1 MIILLVVLE
10 FEMAYETGFLVIA
23 ALLSFFDLTLLSI
36 SKPSRKLK
44 ISYGFYGVILAF
56 ALIAISYVLFL
67 QAFIGN
73 NFSFIEV
80 HSYSSSGLPLMSKV
94 YASWGGARGSML
106 FLTLLLGIFYL
117 AIRFLTW
124 KKPDRFNI
132 TASQVFSIIVI
143 VFLAICLVKNPFEQ
157 FTVAPVEGK
166 GLNPQLQSVWMAIH
180 PPIVFAA
187 YAFVLLAYTLTLA
200 SMKTGRELSSIK
212 LFKAS
217 TYMAWLLLTI
227 GIALGGVWAYEVLGW
242 GGYWAWDPVETAS
255 LLPWLF
261 LTAYFLFNSLFQ
273 NKRSFTR
280 ELMIMITF
288 ASLVFLS
295 ALTRGGFTQSVH
307 SYSISPVAPI
317 MIVFSVVM
325 ISYFLYLKRVGRQ
338 PLFKLEVERT
348 SMSRSSFIGFWALI
362 FIAIICFA
370 GLAFPNFSYNMW
382 TFPFVMAFI
391 AALIGCSFSEK
402 TRFVR
407 LLLIVIGTLA
417 VSLFM
422 VLIQVP
428 AIHVLSVLSLPLL
441 SVAILAAFH
450 KLIRVSRKK
459 AIKLFGQSLVHLGI
473 IALLIGVFV
482 SAGAKSTRTIAA
494 VEPGISYPLSSGVA
508 IETGVFTVSTSQS
521 NVYNEE
527 LGAVVP
533 ECSSISGDIT
543 IQYMGKTYH
552 NSLSAS
558 FYPNYGLVIRPLII
572 TTETGDIY
580 LHLDYTDELYDSL
593 TQTLTGN
600 TVTPESVAV
609 TVQISPLI
617 YLVWAGV
624 ALMVV
629 SISLQAVIDLAQ
641 KSKKGQIKH
650 KELTPNDVQQVVQ
663 EAQA

>member
-1 MIILLVVLE
+1 ME
-10 FEMAYETGFLVIA
+10 YETFFLVA
-23 ALLSFFDLTLLSI
+23 AAVLSFSDFTFLFM
-36 SKPSRKLK
+36 SKLNKDRK
-44 ISYGFYGVILAF
+44 IRYGFFFVLLAF
-56 ALIAISYVLFL
+56 ALIAICYVLFL
-67 QAFIGN
+67 QAFLGN
-73 NFSFIEV
+73 NFSLIEV
-80 HSYSSSGLPLMSKV
+80 YSYSSSGLPLMSKV

-106 FLTLLLGIFYL
+106 FLTFLLGMFYL

-132 TASQVFSIIVI
+132 TASQVFSIVVI
-143 VFLAICLVKNPFEQ
+143 VFLAICLVKNPFER
-157 FTVAPVEGK
+157 FAVAPVEGK
-166 GLNPQLQSVWMAIH
+166 GLNPQLQTFWMAIH

-187 YAFVLLAYTLTLA
+187 YAFVLLSYTLTLA
-200 SMKTGRELSSIK
+200 SMKASRELGGIK
-212 LFKAS
+212 FFRAS
-217 TYMAWLLLTI
+217 TYMAWLLLTV

-261 LTAYFLFNSLFQ
+261 LTAYFVFNSLLK
-273 NKRSFTR
+273 NKRSFTQ
-280 ELMIMITF
+280 EFMVLITF

-317 MIVFSVVM
+317 MIVFSVAM
-325 ISYFLYLKRVGRQ
+325 ISYFFYLKRARRL

-348 SMSRSSFIGFWALI
+348 SFSRSSFIGFWALI
-362 FIAIICFA
+362 FIAIVCFA
-370 GLAFPNFSYNMW
+370 GLAFTNFSYNNW
-382 TFPFVMAFI
+382 TFPFVTAFT

-407 LLLIVIGTLA
+407 LLLIVTGALVA
-417 VSLFM
+417 GLFM
-422 VLIQVP
+422 VLIQFP
-428 AIHVLSVLSLPLL
+428 AINVLAVLSLPLL
-441 SVAILAAFH
+441 SVAVVSVFY

-459 AIKLFGQSLVHLGI
+459 TIKRFVQSLVHLGI
-473 IALLIGVFV
+473 IVLLIGVYV
-482 SAGAKSTRTIAA
+482 SAGAKSTETITD
-494 VEPGISYPLSSGVA
+494 VKSGTPA
-508 IETGVFTVSTSQS
+508 ESLGVTLEIGDFTVSNSQS

-533 ECSSISGDIT
+533 ECSSISGDVT
-543 IQYMGKTYH
+543 IQYLGKTYH

-572 TTETGDIY
+572 TTETGDVY
-580 LHLDYTDELYDSL
+580 LHFDYTDALYDSL

-600 TVTPESVAV
+600 TVTLGSVAV

-617 YLVWAGV
+617 YLVWAGI

-629 SISLQAVIDLAQ
+629 SISLHAAIDLA
-641 KSKKGQIKH
+641 KKGDRV
-650 KELTPNDVQQVVQ
+650 N
-663 EAQA
+663 

>member
-1 MIILLVVLE
+1 ME
-10 FEMAYETGFLVIA
+10 CETFFLVA
-23 ALLSFFDLTLLSI
+23 AAVLSFSDFAFLSM
-36 SKPSRKLK
+36 SKLDKDRK
-44 ISYGFYGVILAF
+44 IRYSFVFVILAVT
-56 ALIAISYVLFL
+56 LIAMCYILFL
-67 QAFIGN
+67 QAFLSN
-73 NFSFIEV
+73 NFSLIEV
-80 HSYSSSGLPLMSKV
+80 YSYSSSGLPLMSKV

-106 FLTLLLGIFYL
+106 FLTFILGICHF
-117 AIRFLTW
+117 AVRFLTW

-143 VFLAICLVKNPFEQ
+143 VFLAICLVKNPFER
-157 FTVAPVEGK
+157 FAITPIEGQ

-187 YAFVLLAYTLTLA
+187 YAFVLLAYAFTLA
-200 SMKTGRELSSIK
+200 SMNAGRELGSSK
-212 LFKAS
+212 VFRVS
-217 TYMAWLLLTI
+217 TYLAWLLLTI

-261 LTAYFLFNSLFQ
+261 LTAYFLFSSLF
-273 NKRSFTR
+273 KKKSFTQ
-280 ELMIMITF
+280 EFMILITF

-307 SYSISPVAPI
+307 AYSISPVAPI
-317 MIVFSVVM
+317 MIAFSAGM
-325 ISYFLYLKRVGRQ
+325 ISYFAYLKRGRRQ

-362 FIAIICFA
+362 FISIVCFA
-370 GLAFPNFSYNMW
+370 GLAFPNFSYNTW

-407 LLLIVIGTLA
+407 LLLIVIGTLT
-417 VSLFM
+417 VGLFM

-428 AIHVLSVLSLPLL
+428 AINVLAVMSLPLL
-441 SVAILAAFH
+441 TVAVLAVFY
-450 KLIRVSRKK
+450 KLIRVARKK
-459 AIKLFGQSLVHLGI
+459 AMKHLGQSLVHLGI
-473 IALLIGVFV
+473 IVLLIGVFV
-482 SAGAKSTRTIAA
+482 SAGAKSTRAIMN
-494 VEPGISYPLSSGVA
+494 VESGVTYPLSSGVT
-508 IETGVFTVSTSQS
+508 IETGVFTVSNSQS
-521 NVYNEE
+521 TVYNEE

-543 IQYMGKTYH
+543 IQYLGKTYH

-558 FYPNYGLVIRPLII
+558 FYPNYGLVIRPLVI
-572 TTETGDIY
+572 TTETGDVY
-580 LHLDYTDELYDSL
+580 LHLDYTDELYASL

-624 ALMVV
+624 ALMIV
-629 SISLQAVIDLAQ
+629 SITLEAVIDLAQ
-641 KSKKGQIKH
+641 KRARG
-650 KELTPNDVQQVVQ
+650 
-663 EAQA
+663 